1 MTCNH
6 DHRDDPLAGFVCD
19 ANQYVHGFTLME
31 SAVVVVA
38 RDRTVSA
45 MVANATGASL
55 IARTVLSE
63 ALKDARST
71 KCKACAEAYDR
82 MTQALAIL
90 QTAPT
95 SC

>member
-1 MTCNH
+1 MACTH

-19 ANQYVHGFTLME
+19 ANQYVHGATKME

-38 RDRTVSA
+38 PDRTVSA
-45 MVANATGASL
+45 MVTNATGAAL
-55 IARTVLSE
+55 IARTILVE
-63 ALKDARST
+63 ALKDERST
-71 KCKACAEAYDR
+71 KCRACAEAHDR
-82 MTQALAIL
+82 MSQALAIL